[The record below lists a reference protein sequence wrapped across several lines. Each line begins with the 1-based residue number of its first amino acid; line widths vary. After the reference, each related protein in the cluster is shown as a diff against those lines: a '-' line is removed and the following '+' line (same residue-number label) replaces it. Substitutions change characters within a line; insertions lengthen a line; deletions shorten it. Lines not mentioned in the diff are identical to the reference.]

1 MRLLSSLALAFAI
14 AAPTSSMRAQ
24 TPDGDT
30 VFAQHCAICHE
41 HPTPE
46 NKAPPREALAQTG
59 PDAILLAMTE
69 GNMKIQGQT
78 ISAAERV
85 AVAERVGGRKLT
97 VAAAA
102 SEGGLCAATP
112 ARSEPSARPETPAS
126 SRANGAAW
134 NGWGPNEHNTRFQKD
149 AGGITAANIAN
160 LKLKWAFGFANATQ
174 ARSQPSIVGGRLYV
188 ASQSGTIYAVDP
200 KTGCTYWTFKAQSG
214 VRTAISVGPQAPR
227 PAQGI
232 FKPNSLDGIAIYF
245 SDAQARAYA
254 LDAATGQQI
263 WATKIDDHPA
273 ARATGSPTLYNGVL
287 YVPLSGVSEET
298 AASMPD
304 YECCKFRGSLTALRG
319 TTGAVVWKSY
329 TVDVPKPR
337 GKSTTGKQLWGPAGA
352 PIWSA
357 PTIDAKR
364 GLIYAATGNAYADPA
379 PKTSDAI
386 VAFDLATG
394 KIRWVNQ
401 VMPDTWILGCAA
413 PPAGLPAGPASDNA
427 KFGNNPNCP
436 KDVGPDFD
444 FSASPALVTKADGKD
459 VLVATQKSGVGYAL
473 DPDKRGKILWQYR
486 WGKGSPVGG
495 VWGTTTDG
503 ERAYFDVADQLT
515 PAPGGVHAV
524 DLTTGQRVWYAPP
537 EPPVCRAGPGCSA
550 AQSAA
555 LTSIPGVVFA
565 GSADGAVR
573 AYASDTGK
581 ILWTYDT
588 NRDFATVNNVKANG
602 GSIDGPGP
610 VVADG
615 MLYVTAGNAGFVG
628 TPGNVL
634 LAFGLE

>member
-1 MRLLSSLALAFAI
+1 MRLLSSIALAFAI
-14 AAPTSSMRAQ
+14 AAPASSVRAQ
-24 TPDGDT
+24 APDGDT
-30 VFAQHCAICHE
+30 VFAQHCAVCHE
-41 HPTPE
+41 NPTPE
-46 NKAPPREALAQTG
+46 NKAPPREALARIG
-59 PDAILLAMTE
+59 PDAILLALTE

-85 AVAERVGGRKLT
+85 AVAVRVGGRPLT
-97 VAAAA
+97 TPVFATD
-102 SEGGLCAATP
+102 SPPPCAETRGSSTTAQPTAP
-112 ARSEPSARPETPAS
+112 PSPT
-126 SRANGAAW
+126 W
-134 NGWGPNEHNTRFQKD
+134 NGWGPDARNTRFQRD
-149 AGGITAANIAN
+149 AGRITAANVSL
-160 LKLKWAFGFANATQ
+160 LKLKWAFGFSNATQ
-174 ARSQPSIVGGRLYV
+174 ARSQPAIVGGRLYV
-188 ASQSGTIYAVDP
+188 GSQSGTVYSLDP
-200 KTGCTYWTFKAQSG
+200 KTGCTHWTFKADSG
-214 VRTAISVGPQAPR
+214 VRTAISVGPLGVRGAPGAFGNT
-227 PAQGI
+227 P
-232 FKPNSLDGIAIYF
+232 PIAIYF
-245 SDAQARAYA
+245 ADAQARVYA
-254 LDAATGQQI
+254 VDAKTGALL
-263 WATKIDDHPA
+263 WARKADDHPA
-273 ARATGSPTLYNGVL
+273 ARATGSPTLYDGVL

-304 YECCKFRGSLTALRG
+304 YECCTFRGSLTAFEA
-319 TTGAVVWKSY
+319 TTGTVLWKTY

-357 PTIDAKR
+357 PTIDTKR

-401 VMPDTWILGCAA
+401 VMPDTWILGCAP
-413 PPAGLPAGPASDNA
+413 PPAGLAAGPAADTP
-427 KFGNNPNCP
+427 KFGDNPNCP

-444 FSASPALVTKADGKD
+444 FSASPMLVTKADGKD
-459 VLVATQKSGVGYAL
+459 VLVVTQKSGVGYAL

-486 WGKGSPVGG
+486 WGKGSAVGG
-495 VWGTTTDG
+495 VWGATSDG
-503 ERAYFDVADQLT
+503 VRAYFAVADQLT

-555 LTSIPGVVFA
+555 LTSIPGVVLA

-588 NRDFATVNNVKANG
+588 NRDFVTVNNVKANG
-602 GSIDGPGP
+602 GAIDGPGP

-615 MLYVTAGNAGFVG
+615 MLYVTSGNAGFVG

>member
-1 MRLLSSLALAFAI
+1 MRFVLPVALATAI
-14 AAPTSSMRAQ
+14 TASASSARAQ

-30 VFAQHCAICHE
+30 VFAQHCAVCHE

-46 NKAPPREALAQTG
+46 NKAPPREDLARMG
-59 PDAILLAMTE
+59 PDAILLALTE

-85 AVAERVGGRKLT
+85 AVAVRVGGRPLT
-97 VAAAA
+97 TSVFVTD
-102 SEGGLCAATP
+102 GP
-112 ARSEPSARPETPAS
+112 APCTEDKPTNGS
-126 SRANGAAW
+126 SGTTW
-134 NGWGPNEHNTRFQKD
+134 NGWGPDARNTRFQRD
-149 AGGITAANIAN
+149 AGRISAANVSL

-174 ARSQPSIVGGRLYV
+174 ARSQPAIVGGRLYV
-188 ASQSGTIYAVDP
+188 GSQSGTVYSLDP
-200 KTGCTYWTFKAQSG
+200 RTGCTHWTFKAGAG
-214 VRTAISVGPQAPR
+214 VRTAISVGPLGVRGTAGFGATP
-227 PAQGI
+227 PMAI
-232 FKPNSLDGIAIYF
+232 FFA
-245 SDAQARAYA
+245 DAQANVYGVNAR
-254 LDAATGQQI
+254 TGTLL
-263 WATKIDDHPA
+263 WSRKIDEHPA
-273 ARATGSPTLYNGVL
+273 ARATGSPTFYDGVL
-287 YVPLSGVSEET
+287 YIPLSGVSEES

-304 YECCKFRGSLTALRG
+304 YECCTFRGSLTALEA
-319 TTGAVVWKSY
+319 TTGTVLWKTY

-386 VAFDLATG
+386 VAFDIKTG

-401 VMPDTWILGCAA
+401 VMPDTWILGCA
-413 PPAGLPAGPASDNA
+413 PPPPGAPAGPASDTS
-427 KFGNNPNCP
+427 KLGKNPNCP

-444 FSASPALVTKADGKD
+444 FSASPALVTKPDGKD

-473 DPDKRGKILWQYR
+473 DPDKKGKILWQYR

-495 VWGTTTDG
+495 VWGAATDG
-503 ERAYFDVADQLT
+503 QRAYFDVADQLT

-524 DLTTGQRVWYAPP
+524 DLATGQRVWYAPP

-555 LTSIPGVVFA
+555 LTAIPGVVFA

-581 ILWTYDT
+581 ILWTFDT

-615 MLYVTAGNAGFVG
+615 MLYVTAGNLGFVG

-634 LAFGLE
+634 LAFGLD